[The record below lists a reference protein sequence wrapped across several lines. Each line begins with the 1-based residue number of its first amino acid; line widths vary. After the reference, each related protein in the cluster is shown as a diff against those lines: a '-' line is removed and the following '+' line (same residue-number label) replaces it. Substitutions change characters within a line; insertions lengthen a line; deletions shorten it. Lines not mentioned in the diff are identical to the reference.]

1 MSLSFYVERRN
12 MTGKTHVVGGNV
24 FALGSYILMKKTGLL
39 VDSVWEPL
47 QLGIILPYA
56 TWASTLPDL
65 DQNNKNRVETNPVNT
80 AIQDLFRVIQAG
92 HRSVKS
98 HVAPCIIVGVLC
110 VMSILGKSFFNLNQ
124 ISTNILF
131 LVLTGLF
138 CGLLSHLIL
147 DLCTSDGIV
156 IAGKRITM
164 DGTSSS
170 DYGDNVSIN
179 YSYESSTG
187 CSYTSLKVLLL
198 NNVGEVLGYGIGFV
212 NDVPVGE
219 NVTSTMY
226 AIAAP
231 HSLDSLA
238 DMAMFSCPTLE

>member
-1 MSLSFYVERRN
+1 

-65 DQNNKNRVETNPVNT
+65 DQNNKNRIETNPINSV
-80 AIQDLFRVIQAG
+80 IQDFFRIIQAG

-98 HVAPCIIVGVLC
+98 HVAPCVLAGVLC
-110 VMSILGKSFFNLNQ
+110 IMSILGKSFFNLNQ

-147 DLCTSDGIV
+147 DLCTSDAYLTAADWSV
-156 IAGKRITM
+156 NATITT

-198 NNVGEVLGYGIGFV
+198 NNAGEVLGYGIGFV
-212 NDVPVGE
+212 NDVSAGE
-219 NVTSTMY
+219 NITGTMY
-226 AIAAP
+226 AITAP

>member
-1 MSLSFYVERRN
+1 MCGSLSFYVERRS

-156 IAGKRITM
+156 IAGKRIALVPKNPVF
-164 DGTSSS
+164 GT
-170 DYGDNVSIN
+170 GTK
-179 YSYESSTG
+179 YESIYRRICYVLS
-187 CSYTSLKVLLL
+187 CLLL
-198 NNVGEVLGYGIGFV
+198 I
-212 NDVPVGE
+212 
-219 NVTSTMY
+219 
-226 AIAAP
+226 IAFI
-231 HSLDSLA
+231 L
-238 DMAMFSCPTLE
+238 